1 VTSFTRVFGGQ
12 TVRPADVSY
21 LALTLTDGDVSL
33 EWPLEAPLST
43 DLVSMITDVD
53 AQQAGRSVA
62 LPDAEQGST
71 GSLMI
76 FNGMGAES
84 FQLTDST
91 GATLAVVTAGTCWVL
106 YLTDNSTAAG
116 TWRVFQMGASVSQ
129 AQAATLA
136 GNGLLAIGAT
146 LNLNLPVS
154 GVVTDG
160 ITLSASSRAGVY
172 RWDGG
177 AGAVNIAAV
186 SGLGNGW
193 VVGLRND
200 GSGTWTITP
209 NGADKVDGQ
218 ATLQLQPGDSCWLV
232 TDGDSSM
239 YTLGLGQASVT
250 GFDYT
255 SINVAGAGDYVLAG
269 SEVNRIAY
277 KFTGALTGDRT
288 IIVPATVQ
296 QYWVNNA
303 TTGAFN
309 FYVKTAAQALP
320 GVQVVQNERSILY
333 CDGTDVIDGDT
344 GGISVPIAISQ
355 GGTGATTASGARTNL
370 GATAIGN
377 TVFTTPDG
385 ATARA
390 ALGSTTVGD
399 AVFIAAN
406 QAAAQAAIGLG
417 PPETDNNILANQ
429 VFGR

>member
-21 LALTLTDGDVSL
+21 LALTLTSQDISL
-33 EWPLEAPLST
+33 AWPLEAPLST

-53 AQQAGRSVA
+53 AQAAGLGVVM
-62 LPDAEQGST
+62 PDATQGST

-76 FNGMGAES
+76 FNGVGAQS
-84 FQLTDST
+84 FSLFDQD
-91 GATLAVVTAGTCWVL
+91 GGTLALITPGTCWVL
-106 YLTDNSTAAG
+106 YLTDNSTVAG
-116 TWRVFQMGASVSQ
+116 TWRVFQLGASVSQ

-136 GNGLLAIGAT
+136 GNGLKAIGAT

-154 GVVTDG
+154 STSTDN
-160 ITLSASSRAGVY
+160 ITLSLSSRAGVY

-177 AGAVNIAAV
+177 AGTVNISA
-186 SGLGNGW
+186 STTLGNGW

-200 GSGTWTITP
+200 GSGTWTVTP
-209 NGADKVDGQ
+209 NGADTVDGE
-218 ATLQLQPGDSCWLV
+218 ATLALQPGDSCWLV
-232 TDGDSSM
+232 TDGVSAL

-255 SINVAGAGDYVLAG
+255 SIDVAGAGDYTLTGA
-269 SEVNRIAY
+269 EVNRIAY
-277 KFTGALTGDRT
+277 KFTGVLTGDRT

-309 FYVKTAAQALP
+309 FYVKTAAQTGD
-320 GVQVVQNERSILY
+320 GVQVVQNERAILY

-355 GGTGATTASGARTNL
+355 GGTGATTQSGARTNL
-370 GATAIGN
+370 GATSVGDAL
-377 TVFTTPDG
+377 FTA
-385 ATARA
+385 ATEAAGRA
-390 ALGSTTVGD
+390 TLGSTTVGD
-399 AVFIAAN
+399 AVFIAAD
-406 QAAAQAAIGLG
+406 QAAAQTAIGLG
-417 PPETDNNILANQ
+417 PPDTDQNILATQ
-429 VFGR
+429 VFGH